1 MKNQP
6 AAPPDAPTAAVAHH
20 PGDAATVTA
29 GGAHEQPASLLPRKQ
44 AGMMRRRP
52 GLVWAVALVVL
63 LVLVA
68 ACTAAAAVSIS
79 RRQQHRHGAAASA
92 ARGGCEAFAAG
103 RWVVDESY
111 PLYDSARC
119 PFIRDEFA
127 CARFGRPDTAYLKY
141 RWQLDPPC
149 AQPRFDGLALLRMWR
164 GKTVMFVGDSLALN
178 QYESLLCMLHAAAAP
193 GARTTASPA
202 SGKIDPSYTV
212 RFEDYNV
219 TIVYYLTHYLVD
231 LVAEK
236 SGRVLKLDEIEQ
248 AKNWLAADVLVFDS
262 WHWWPRAGPTQPWDF
277 IQEGRTVVRDMD
289 RTEAFTKALH
299 TWANWV
305 DANLLRTDTKVFFQ
319 GISPSHYRGQDW
331 GASAKKTCMGETQP
345 LNGTGPYPGGPIPQQ
360 AILRSVLAGMA
371 KPVYLLDFTYLSQL
385 RKDAHPTKY
394 DGGIFAG
401 DCTHWCV
408 AGLPD
413 TWNVLFYG
421 ALTGQF

>member
-6 AAPPDAPTAAVAHH
+6 AAPPDAPPTAAVA
-20 PGDAATVTA
+20 PGDAAAVTA
-29 GGAHEQPASLLPRKQ
+29 RGAHEQPAALLPSK

-68 ACTAAAAVSIS
+68 ACTAATAVSIS

-92 ARGGCEAFAAG
+92 ARGGCDAFAAG

-178 QYESLLCMLHAAAAP
+178 QYESLLCMLHAAAP

-231 LVAEK
+231 LVPER

-248 AKNWLAADVLVFDS
+248 ASNWLAADVLVFDS

-277 IQEGRTVVRDMD
+277 IQEGNTMVRDMD

-305 DANLLRTDTKVFFQ
+305 DANLLHTDTKVFFQ